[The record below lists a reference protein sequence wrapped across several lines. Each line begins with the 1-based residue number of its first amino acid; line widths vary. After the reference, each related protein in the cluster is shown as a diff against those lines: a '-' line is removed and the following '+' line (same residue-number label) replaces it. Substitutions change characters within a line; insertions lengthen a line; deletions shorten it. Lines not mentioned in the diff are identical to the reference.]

1 MEGVA
6 AVSDHLERLL
16 RDHPEWAGR
25 LMDPPL
31 CTWLEW
37 EFDLDR
43 TSLAAAM
50 QRLIAEKEGRA

>member
-1 MEGVA
+1 ME
-6 AVSDHLERLL
+6 DEHIKRLL

-25 LMDPPL
+25 LMNPPL

-43 TSLAAAM
+43 TTIAVAV
-50 QRLIAEKEGRA
+50 QRAIAEVEGRA